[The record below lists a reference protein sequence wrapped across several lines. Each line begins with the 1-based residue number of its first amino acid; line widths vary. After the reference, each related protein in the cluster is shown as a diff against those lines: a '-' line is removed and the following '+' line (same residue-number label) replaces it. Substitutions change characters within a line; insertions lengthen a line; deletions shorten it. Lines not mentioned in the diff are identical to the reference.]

1 MPHLPRLSGKEVVE
15 AFERLGW
22 EVVRRRSSHIIMIKE
37 GHMATLSVPDHKEV
51 AQGTLRSLIRSSG
64 MTIAEFVEISK

>member
-15 AFERLGW
+15 TFERLDW
-22 EVVRRRSSHIIMIKE
+22 EVVRRRSSHIIMVKE

-64 MTIAEFVEISK
+64 ITVDEFIKAEK